1 MNKWWLAGFIIVGV
15 LLGVGVLMLV
25 TQPPRGEPVI
35 LLPAPTEAPIMV
47 YVSGEVNQ
55 PGLYTLPPNSRIDDA
70 IEAAGGFTTLA
81 NSSSLNLAKFIE
93 DGEQIDVPGLIIPD
107 AIVREPGLEQPASN
121 LVDINLATLEQLDTL
136 PEIGPITAQNIIDYR
151 KANGPFG
158 RIEDILDVPGIGP
171 KTFDQL
177 KNLITVGTS
186 P

>member
-25 TQPPRGEPVI
+25 TQPPRGEPVK
-35 LLPAPTEAPIMV
+35 LLPAPTQAPIMV
-47 YVSGEVNQ
+47 YVSGEVDH
-55 PGLYTLPPNSRIDDA
+55 PGLYTLPPNSRINDA
-70 IEAAGGFTTLA
+70 IEAAGGFTALA
-81 NSSSLNLAKFIE
+81 DTSRLNLAKFVE

-107 AIVREPGLEQPASN
+107 AIVRVPDLEQPASN

-136 PEIGPITAQNIIDYR
+136 PDIGPITAQNIIDYR

-177 KNLITVGTS
+177 KDLITVGTS